1 MAQRHSVHGSTVQV
15 CGGKNNMKLAPIILF
30 AYNRPEH
37 TQRTL
42 ESLKQNVLADES
54 VLFIYID
61 GPKDNAANDQ
71 LKLIDKVKEVAQS
84 EKWCKEVRIVQ
95 SETNKGLAGS
105 VIMGVT
111 ETVNKYGN
119 VIVLEDDL
127 VSDKYFLK
135 FMNDALAVY
144 ENEEEVMCVTGYIYP
159 VKAKL
164 PETFFLKGADCWGWA
179 TWKRAW
185 DQLEMSGGK
194 LLRDLE
200 SKGLTKD
207 FDFNDSY
214 PYLQML
220 KDQIAHKNNSWAILW
235 YASAYLKNKYCLYPG
250 HSLIH
255 NIGVDG
261 SGTHS
266 GTSTEF
272 DVRLLNQEVK
282 VLKQRI
288 EEDKKAKEYIG
299 DYFREVRG
307 VSSDGLL
314 KRILNKLIK

>member
-1 MAQRHSVHGSTVQV
+1 
-15 CGGKNNMKLAPIILF
+15 MKLAPIILF

-37 TQRTL
+37 TRRTL

-61 GPKDNAANDQ
+61 GPKPDASTEQ
-71 LKLIDKVKEVAQS
+71 VKQIDAVKEVAKS
-84 EKWCKEVRIVQ
+84 EKWCKEVYIVQ

-105 VIMGVT
+105 VIKGVT
-111 ETVNKYGN
+111 ETVDKYGS
-119 VIVLEDDL
+119 VIVMEDDL
-127 VSDKYFLK
+127 VSDTYFLK
-135 FMNDALAVY
+135 FMNDALNIY
-144 ENEEEVMCVTGYIYP
+144 ENESDVVCATGYIYP
-159 VKAKL
+159 VTKPL

-185 DQLEMSGGK
+185 GLLETDGNK
-194 LLRDLE
+194 LLKELE
-200 SKGLTKD
+200 TKDLTKD
-207 FDFNDSY
+207 FDFGNSY

-220 KDQIAHKNNSWAILW
+220 KDQIAKKNNSWAILW

-272 DVRLLNQEVK
+272 DVKLRNAEVR
-282 VLKQRI
+282 V
-288 EEDKKAKEYIG
+288 EKKEIKETKGTKEIIG

-307 VSSDGLL
+307 MNNEGFLKKLL
-314 KRILNKLIK
+314 RKIGG

>member
-1 MAQRHSVHGSTVQV
+1 
-15 CGGKNNMKLAPIILF
+15 MKLAPIIVF

-37 TQRTL
+37 TRRTL
-42 ESLKQNVLADES
+42 ESLRQNVLADES

-61 GPKDNAANDQ
+61 GPKEDVSSEQ
-71 LKLIDKVKEVAQS
+71 LKQINLVKEVVKS
-84 EKWCKEVRIVQ
+84 EKWCKEVYIVQ

-105 VIMGVT
+105 VIKGVT
-111 ETVNKYGN
+111 ETVNKYGS

-127 VSDKYFLK
+127 VSDKWFLK
-135 FMNDALAVY
+135 FMNDALTVY
-144 ENEEEVMCVTGYIYP
+144 ENEADVVCATGYIYP
-159 VKAKL
+159 VVKPL

-179 TWKRAW
+179 TWKRGW
-185 DQLEMSGGK
+185 DLLETDGNK
-194 LLRDLE
+194 LLKELE
-200 SKGLTKD
+200 AKDQTKD

-220 KDQIAHKNNSWAILW
+220 KDQIARKNNSWAILW

-266 GTSTEF
+266 GTSTGF
-272 DVRLLNQEVK
+272 DVKLKNEEVKVTKQEVK
-282 VLKQRI
+282 ETKGT
-288 EEDKKAKEYIG
+288 KEIIG
-299 DYFREVRG
+299 SYFREVRG
-307 VSSDGLL
+307 VNDNSFLKKLL
-314 KRILNKLIK
+314 KKIAG